1 MRGYMPVALLTL
13 TALAACS
20 TPPPT
25 FGERLTSEGSEV
37 RSLGESWNQGAQ
49 LVERGERMIDDGER
63 LISRGEQRVSEGRDM
78 VRRGE
83 RLMRQSEREYRNL
96 PSDGADG

>member
-37 RSLGESWNQGAQ
+37 RSLGEDDVDGHGVGAG
-49 LVERGERMIDDGER
+49 VCERARRLAKGEI
-63 LISRGEQRVSEGRDM
+63 
-78 VRRGE
+78 
-83 RLMRQSEREYRNL
+83 
-96 PSDGADG
+96 PK